1 MNPIRTLTA
10 REIECRQAMIKKNGV
25 QLLLYKDARCDMA
38 ILDETFGPMNWMRHH
53 TRDNANCIIS
63 IWDEDKGQWVDKEDV
78 GTESNTE
85 AQKGLASDSF
95 KRAGVNWGI
104 GRELYTSPFI
114 WISNANCEIKEDQQ
128 GRLRCNDR
136 FEVKEIGYNEH
147 REIERLVIVNSK
159 TKNVVFTYGTSP
171 DARKGPSRPTS
182 TQPKESVA
190 RPQKTADR
198 PQRSGLTQSS
208 QQMATSEQKTYIID
222 HASDEDY
229 MAIMQKYGAELE
241 TLTEKQADAV
251 IKKLADKAKAAE
263 IPLSTTVTCE
273 RCGNPI
279 TGQALPDGTLMSASE
294 IIGKSKVQYN
304 GVYCFNCC
312 KELKAARKAG

>member
-1 MNPIRTLTA
+1 MSDNMRYYNKARTVP
-10 REIECRQAMIKKNGV
+10 K
-25 QLLLYKDARCDMA
+25 
-38 ILDETFGPMNWMRHH
+38 
-53 TRDNANCIIS
+53 
-63 IWDEDKGQWVDKEDV
+63 
-78 GTESNTE
+78 E
-85 AQKGLASDSF
+85 AQKPFSNGRFSGTDINPMWRIRMLTEMF
-95 KRAGVNWGI
+95 GPVGI
-104 GRELYTSPFI
+104 GWYTEVTRQEVVPVDNDNMMVFVDINLYIREEGGEWSKPIFGTGGNTLKLKGKSDDEGYKKAYTDAMSIACKALGIGADI
-114 WISNANCEIKEDQQ
+114 WYANDPTSKYSDMYTNGQNAD
-128 GRLRCNDR
+128 
-136 FEVKEIGYNEH
+136 
-147 REIERLVIVNSK
+147 
-159 TKNVVFTYGTSP
+159 TSP
-171 DARKGPSRPTS
+171 DARKSPSRPTS

-190 RPQKTADR
+190 QPQKTADR

-251 IKKLADKAKAAE
+251 IKKLDDKAKAAE

>member
-1 MNPIRTLTA
+1 MSDNMRYYDKWRKVPEEAKKPILAGRLKGMTDINPVFRIKALT
-10 REIECRQAMIKKNGV
+10 EIFGPCGV
-25 QLLLYKDARCDMA
+25 GWWYDVTNKELVRDEQTKQTAAFVDILLYFKDPETGEVSHGIPGTGGASFISQERNGAYLSDECYKMA
-38 ILDETFGPMNWMRHH
+38 LTDALSVSCKALGI
-53 TRDNANCIIS
+53 AA
-63 IWDEDKGQWVDKEDV
+63 DV
-78 GTESNTE
+78 YWQKDRTKYSVTEN
-85 AQKGLASDSF
+85 
-95 KRAGVNWGI
+95 
-104 GRELYTSPFI
+104 
-114 WISNANCEIKEDQQ
+114 
-128 GRLRCNDR
+128 ND
-136 FEVKEIGYNEH
+136 
-147 REIERLVIVNSK
+147 
-159 TKNVVFTYGTSP
+159 TSP

-198 PQRSGLTQSS
+198 PQRSGLTQPS

-251 IKKLADKAKAAE
+251 IKKLDDKAKAAE

-304 GVYCFNCC
+304 GVYCFSCC

>member
-1 MNPIRTLTA
+1 MGLFRLLRA
-10 REIECRQAMIKKNGV
+10 DEIECRMSQINKNGV
-25 QLLLYKDARCDMA
+25 QLLLYKNARTDMDL
-38 ILDETFGPMNWMRHH
+38 LDETFGPMNWMRRH
-53 TRDNANCIIS
+53 TRDNANCVVS
-63 IWDEDKGQWVDKEDV
+63 VWDDDKRQWIEKEDT

-85 AQKGLASDSF
+85 AEKGLASDSF
-95 KRAGVNWGI
+95 KRACVNWGI
-104 GRELYTSPFI
+104 GRELYTAPFI
-114 WISNANCEIKEDQQ
+114 WISNANCEIKND
-128 GRLRCNDR
+128 GGKYRCYDR
-136 FEVKEIGYNEH
+136 FEVSAIGYNEH

-171 DARKGPSRPTS
+171 DARKGLSRPTS
-182 TQPKESVA
+182 THPKESVA
-190 RPQKTADR
+190 QPQKTADR

-241 TLTEKQADAV
+241 TLTEKQANAV
-251 IKKLADKAKAAE
+251 IKKLDDKAKAAE